1 MRPLNET
8 ITSLV
13 GGAGLLV
20 FMGGLIGGISV
31 LVYQVV
37 HLLREGEWL
46 AIPAASALE
55 WLGMAP
61 ASAEGATISGG
72 LVGWVLNQP
81 LTAVALFIAIVIGWP
96 LIGLSDRFMTT
107 RKD

>member
-1 MRPLNET
+1 MKALKET
-8 ITSLV
+8 MISLV

-37 HLLREGEWL
+37 HLLGQGEWL

-55 WLGMAP
+55 WLGIEP
-61 ASAEGATISGG
+61 ASAEGATLSGG
-72 LVGWVLNQP
+72 LLGWVLNQP

-96 LIGLSDRFMTT
+96 LIGLSDRLMTT

>member
-1 MRPLNET
+1 MKALKET
-8 ITSLV
+8 MISLV

-20 FMGGLIGGISV
+20 VMGGLIGGIAV

-37 HLLREGEWL
+37 HLLRQGEWL

-55 WLGMAP
+55 WLGMEP
-61 ASAEGATISGG
+61 ASAEGATLSGG
-72 LVGWVLNQP
+72 LLGWVLNQP

-96 LIGLSDRFMTT
+96 LIGLSDRLMTT

>member
-1 MRPLNET
+1 MKALKET
-8 ITSLV
+8 MTSLV

-20 FMGGLIGGISV
+20 FMGGLVSGISV
-31 LVYQVV
+31 LLYQVV

-55 WLGMAP
+55 WLGMEP
-61 ASAEGATISGG
+61 ASAEGATLSGG
-72 LVGWVLNQP
+72 LLGWVLNQP
-81 LTAVALFIAIVIGWP
+81 LTAVALLIAIVIGWP
-96 LIGLSDRFMTT
+96 LIGLSDRLMTA

>member
-1 MRPLNET
+1 MKALKET
-8 ITSLV
+8 MISLV

-37 HLLREGEWL
+37 HLLRQGEWL

-55 WLGMAP
+55 WLGIEP
-61 ASAEGATISGG
+61 ASAEGATLSGG
-72 LVGWVLNQP
+72 LLGWVLNQP

-96 LIGLSDRFMTT
+96 LIGLSDRLMTT

>member
-1 MRPLNET
+1 MKALKET
-8 ITSLV
+8 MTSLV

-20 FMGGLIGGISV
+20 FMGGLVSGISV
-31 LVYQVV
+31 LLYQVV

-55 WLGMAP
+55 WLGMEP
-61 ASAEGATISGG
+61 ASAEGATFSGG
-72 LVGWVLNQP
+72 LLGWVLNQP
-81 LTAVALFIAIVIGWP
+81 LTAVALLIAIVIGWP
-96 LIGLSDRFMTT
+96 LIGLSDRLMTA